1 MDDALSLD
9 LIKRN
14 VGATTKICGKEENVT
29 RRDVRATQNGILQM
43 CHLIC
48 AETEKILTHTHSSLE
63 NELILLNLQTLQCTR
78 HSFLPDPLCP
88 VCSNLPDDTADAA
101 AISLQPSLK
110 QMMQHIAV
118 VPFMN

>member
-1 MDDALSLD
+1 MWELQRKYA
-9 LIKRN
+9 
-14 VGATTKICGKEENVT
+14 VKEENVT

-48 AETEKILTHTHSSLE
+48 AETEKILTHNHPSLE

-78 HSFLPDPLCP
+78 HSFLPDPICP
-88 VCSNLPDDTADAA
+88 VCSNLPDDTAEAA

-110 QMMQHIAV
+110 QVMQHIAV
-118 VPFMN
+118 APFMN